1 MFNRSLKAD
10 CPESFPF
17 PFDPYQIQ
25 DQFMRS
31 LYSVIENRKI
41 GIFESP
47 TGTGKTLSLMCGA
60 LKWLLDHKN
69 LNRIDLNEQINQ
81 LDIVI
86 KKSEA
91 ENAKSLDWL
100 SDQYN
105 SLQQKE
111 QLNEL
116 KEHLNALNE
125 YEQKIVDMRKKWQDD
140 VRRNKR
146 TGMYIGSKTK
156 QTKELH
162 NQDESNESDLN
173 AISDDADSEFIIDDI
188 DDIDNDDSKEL
199 TDPYGCD
206 ENKYHDTKVRKSSK

>member
-81 LDIVI
+81 LDIAI

-111 QLNEL
+111 RLNEL
-116 KEHLNALNE
+116 KEQLNALNE
-125 YEQKIVDMRKKWQDD
+125 YEQKIVDMQKKWQDD

-162 NQDESNESDLN
+162 NQDESNESDSN
-173 AISDDADSEFIIDDI
+173 AISDDADTEFIIDDI
-188 DDIDNDDSKEL
+188 DDIDNDESKEL
-199 TDPYGCD
+199 PDPFDCD
-206 ENKYHDTKVRKSSK
+206 ENKYRDTKVCKSSK